1 MKNCQHKGDQCWE
14 KANLILWLEKCVSCN
29 FKQENAESFQKGSPV
44 SLENI
49 SMDSHGRMFLD
60 GDEI

>member
-1 MKNCQHKGDQCWE
+1 MENCHHKEDRCWE
-14 KANLILWLEKCVSCN
+14 KANLILWLEKCVFC
-29 FKQENAESFQKGSPV
+29 EHNAEPLKKGSSVPI
-44 SLENI
+44 ENI